1 MATQAKA
8 QPRGLTPAQAAELA
22 ERTRYRVIGGILIG
36 LGLAGYFLFANGV
49 DGRLVSTFGLNP
61 GGASVAIRLPDWIV
75 PSYAAVAALS
85 AVTLF
90 LGAYQLARGFA
101 RWTNAVFGIAILL
114 FIFSFLTWATRDQSI
129 NLAGL
134 LKGSLLRAVPLTLG
148 ALSGILSERAGVV
161 NIAIEGMMLAGALVG
176 SMAGSWALLR
186 FPAEQYGTLSLW
198 VGLLAAVLT
207 GASLALIHG
216 VLSIRYKVD
225 QIISGVV
232 INIFS
237 TGITSFISAK
247 FLQEFQGLNN
257 PGIFR
262 TWPVPGLS
270 QIPFLGGILFESNLF
285 TYAMYILLIVVHV
298 ALFYTAWGLRTRAVG
313 EHPKA
318 ADTLGI
324 NVFRTR
330 YVAVLLSGMMAG
342 LAGGYF
348 TLGSV
353 GRFDEVMT
361 AGRGFIALAAMIF
374 GKWTPFGAFGASL
387 IFGFADSLQ
396 GRLAILRVPI
406 PSQFLLMAPYIATM
420 IALAGLIGRA
430 TPPAADGQPYEK
442 Q

>member
-1 MATQAKA
+1 MTTQVQV

-22 ERTRYRVIGGILIG
+22 ERTRYRVIGGVLIA
-36 LGLAGYFLFANGV
+36 LGLAGYYLFARGV
-49 DGRLVSTFGLNP
+49 DPALISTFGMNTSGVP
-61 GGASVAIRLPDWIV
+61 VERQLPSWVI
-75 PSYAAVAALS
+75 PSYATVTALS
-85 AVTLF
+85 AVSIF
-90 LGAYQLARGFA
+90 LGGYQLARGFA
-101 RWTNAVFGIAILL
+101 RWTNAILGAAILL

-129 NLAGL
+129 NLAGML
-134 LKGSLLRAVPLTLG
+134 NNALLRAVPLTLG
-148 ALSGILSERAGVV
+148 ALSGVLSERAGVV
-161 NIAIEGMMLAGALVG
+161 NIAIEGMMLSAAMMGSLVG
-176 SMAGSWALLR
+176 SLALQS
-186 FPAEQYGTLSLW
+186 FPVDQYGTLNLW
-198 VGLLAAVLT
+198 IGLSAAVATGALLALV
-207 GASLALIHG
+207 HG
-216 VLSIRYKVD
+216 ILSIRYKVD

-237 TGITSFISAK
+237 VGMTSFIQSK
-247 FLQEFQGLNN
+247 FLEPFGELNS
-257 PGIFR
+257 PGIFK
-262 TWPVPGLS
+262 TWPIPVLS
-270 QIPFLGGILFESNLF
+270 DIPFFGGIVFRSNLF
-285 TYAMYILLIVVHV
+285 TYAMYVLLVVVHV

-330 YVAVLLSGMMAG
+330 YVAVLLSGMVAG

-361 AGRGFIALAAMIF
+361 AGRGFISLAAMIF

-406 PSQFLLMAPYIATM
+406 PSQFLLMAPYLATM
-420 IALAGLIGRA
+420 IALAGLVGRA
-430 TPPAADGQPYEK
+430 VPPAADGQPYEK